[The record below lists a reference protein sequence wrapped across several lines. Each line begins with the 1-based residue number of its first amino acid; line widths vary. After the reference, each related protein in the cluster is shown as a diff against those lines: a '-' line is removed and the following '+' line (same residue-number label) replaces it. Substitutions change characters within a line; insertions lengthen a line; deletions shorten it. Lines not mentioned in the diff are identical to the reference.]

1 MMTKSRAKNT
11 QWLRLCFCGLR
22 GWEAPPSEVSEWV
35 TQQMCQGLGRK
46 NKLNNSSL
54 GTRPRVPLF
63 VVIKIRVG
71 IRLSNE
77 KEEKRMDWHERE
89 DKKRVFQMWWLWFPL
104 QFIFLIYM
112 KIQDPLFFWIV
123 LQDVCILQK
132 TEMFEEC
139 LVFSSLAQNIK
150 YVHINN
156 IKLQAIL
163 MADLVLKKWTFF
175 FPFLS
180 VMLRY

>member
-1 MMTKSRAKNT
+1 MMTKSRAKNM

-71 IRLSNE
+71 TRLSNE
-77 KEEKRMDWHERE
+77 RKRKKKEWIGMKEKTRRGCFKCD
-89 DKKRVFQMWWLWFPL
+89 DS
-104 QFIFLIYM
+104 
-112 KIQDPLFFWIV
+112 
-123 LQDVCILQK
+123 
-132 TEMFEEC
+132 
-139 LVFSSLAQNIK
+139 LVSTP
-150 YVHINN
+150 VHISY
-156 IKLQAIL
+156 LYE
-163 MADLVLKKWTFF
+163 DPRSTFLLDSPARCLHTPENWNVWKMPSLSF
-175 FPFLS
+175 FDTK
-180 VMLRY
+180 Y